1 MIKKVVMMM
10 EVTIEEFRHEYCS
23 TCYWKKWHGCDIE
36 VVRLR
41 CCCSSLVP
49 DDIELKEDDVEDE
62 G

>member
-1 MIKKVVMMM
+1 MMM

-49 DDIELKEDDVEDE
+49 DDIELKDDDVEDE